1 MECDSE
7 RNKDKQH
14 AEWIRESVLGQCG
27 KFEFYALLS
36 GSQWRYLR
44 MSIFCCEYAS
54 TAKRTCVILVL
65 TALILLPREP
75 PVHGQCFV

>member
-1 MECDSE
+1 MDCDSE

-44 MSIFCCEYAS
+44 MSII
-54 TAKRTCVILVL
+54 VVVNMPVQL
-65 TALILLPREP
+65 RER
-75 PVHGQCFV
+75 V